1 MLTQLYIG
9 SIVKVKKVKIIQHH
23 AHTLIQGIKPFPLN
37 QFANQDSVSLL

>member
-9 SIVKVKKVKIIQHH
+9 SIVKVKKIKNNSTPCPH
-23 AHTLIQGIKPFPLN
+23 LIQGIKPFPLN